1 MLELLVSAVIVGIV
15 ITIVSIAIG
24 YYNEKKKRHINNRK
38 AVKPFRERVKKDTQR
53 TDYPAPHNSSIQGTD
68 AFLYMILTQNDIFNS
83 TKPSEDI
90 LDERGHSDFGNGG
103 SFGGGGASGSFDTD
117 SSSSYDKWGVYDS
130 GSSSSSDSDSSSS
143 YDSDSSSSSDS
154 GSSSD

>member
-1 MLELLVSAVIVGIV
+1 M
-15 ITIVSIAIG
+15 
-24 YYNEKKKRHINNRK
+24 
-38 AVKPFRERVKKDTQR
+38 KPFRERVKKDTQR

-103 SFGGGGASGSFDTD
+103 SFGGGGASGSFD
-117 SSSSYDKWGVYDS
+117 YDS
-130 GSSSSSDSDSSSS
+130 GSSSS